1 MLPDGTINIFIKT
14 LTGKTIPLNIGPTGT
29 IEALKSKFQDQEGI
43 PIGRQCLIYAGKQ
56 LEDDRTLAFYNIEH
70 ESTLHLLLRLG
81 SSNKEGGLIE
91 VFVKTLTGKTIRLNI
106 GQTETIEALKS
117 KLQDQEGIPI
127 DQQRLIYA
135 GKQLGDDRTLA
146 FYNIE
151 HESTLHLVLRLRGL
165 LG

>member
-29 IEALKSKFQDQEGI
+29 IEALKSKVQDQEGI
-43 PIGRQCLIYAGKQ
+43 PIGQQCLIYAGKQ

-70 ESTLHLLLRLG
+70 KSTLHLVLRLTR
-81 SSNKEGGLIE
+81 KEGGLIK
-91 VFVKTLTGKTIRLNI
+91 VFVKTLTGKTILLNI

-117 KLQDQEGIPI
+117 KVQDQEGIPI
-127 DQQRLIYA
+127 DQQCLIYA
-135 GKQLGDDRTLA
+135 GKQLEDDRTLA

-151 HESTLHLVLRLRGL
+151 HDSTLHLVLRLRGL